1 MKKLI
6 VASSAI
12 IAFSLLLAPVV
23 FAAPDC
29 LSTDAGCLPE
39 PKIVNVD
46 GLLKFLTKVT
56 SWLFIALLFM
66 AFIFIIIG
74 GFTYVSSKGDPKAI
88 ASAKNYIIYALIGV
102 AVGVLAKGLVYL
114 VCSVLGAQCPV
125 FF

>member
-23 FAAPDC
+23 FAAPGC
-29 LSTDAGCLPE
+29 LNTVEGCLPE
-39 PKIVNVD
+39 TKIVDVD
-46 GLLKFLTKVT
+46 GLLRFLTKVT

-114 VCSVLGAQCPV
+114 VCNVLGAQCPV

>member
-12 IAFSLLLAPVV
+12 IAFSLLLAPAV
-23 FAAPDC
+23 FAEPAC
-29 LSTDAGCLPE
+29 LSTDVGCLPTTTVTN
-39 PKIVNVD
+39 ID

-56 SWLFIALLFM
+56 SWLFIALIFM